1 MRISTRAHYGLRMM
15 TELAK
20 HAGGGP
26 LSLSAIARTEHLP
39 PAYLEQLVAPLR
51 RGGLVEGTRGLH
63 GGYRLTRNPA
73 AVTVLEVVELLEG
86 PVVPVECLAEHY
98 RPGACVREPACLSRG
113 LWGRLQSA
121 VNSVLGGTTLAD
133 LLAESPAAPPAQ
145 GTGDSPHPIPPV
157 IPVPVASARAAGSSR
172 PTAEVL
178 ACPTR

>member
-20 HAGGGP
+20 HRGSGP

-39 PAYLEQLVAPLR
+39 LAYLEQLVAPLR

-63 GGYRLTRNPA
+63 GGYRLTRAPG

-86 PVVPVECLAEHY
+86 RVVPVECLAEGY

-113 LWGRLQSA
+113 LWGRLQAA
-121 VNSVLGGTTLAD
+121 VTGVLGGTTLAD
-133 LLAESPAAPPAQ
+133 LVAEAPVPPLAVPR
-145 GTGDSPHPIPPV
+145 V
-157 IPVPVASARAAGSSR
+157 IPVPVAPIEALAAHAPHAPEVAAWPAR
-172 PTAEVL
+172 
-178 ACPTR
+178 